1 MKFSII
7 LSSMSLL
14 STASAFV
21 LPSTSSS
28 CRSSVVMAPMIIM
41 TGPAGKPAKSKEED
55 LELTLQVILDY
66 VNTQSSGSDG
76 VVDDDDE

>member
-1 MKFSII
+1 MN
-7 LSSMSLL
+7 
-14 STASAFV
+14 
-21 LPSTSSS
+21 
-28 CRSSVVMAPMIIM
+28 MAPMIIM

-66 VNTQSSGSDG
+66 VNSNNSGSDG

>member
-1 MKFSII
+1 
-7 LSSMSLL
+7 MSLM

-21 LPSTSSS
+21 LSSTSS
-28 CRSSVVMAPMIIM
+28 CRSSVVTMNMAPMIIM

>member
-1 MKFSII
+1 
-7 LSSMSLL
+7 MSLM

-28 CRSSVVMAPMIIM
+28 CRSSVVTMNIMAPMIIM